1 MALRGRDTSAQ
12 TFEECV
18 ECNSGQVR
26 PRRHV
31 ELSSAVETIDRSV
44 RVGFLAKRQTKRLM
58 ATDVVETSLS
68 SSGVLDAVD
77 QTVGRA
83 PAVSAGVIN
92 SAIGR
97 SFRYRVEHRAGGAS
111 ADIKLEIISN
121 KTGDLSQSVTYTSRL
136 TIRIQCEPA
145 NQGRTR
151 VSVVTAQAVTVED
164 KIAEKKAHEHLRE
177 DLLVVLRAHDPGLQV
192 IISRHSDESGSE
204 LAADVPAGA
213 GRIAPMPQSTTTR
226 ACPFCAEDIKLE
238 AKLCRFCGQ
247 AVPAFEAPPPPR
259 PDELSD
265 DDRSALADEFGA
277 TFDEA
282 LVLMDGLDGR
292 PANPAAWLRELCSR
306 MRAGSTP
313 ELAAQRIPL
322 SWPNR

>member
-1 MALRGRDTSAQ
+1 M
-12 TFEECV
+12 TFGADWTLFAYLGIV
-18 ECNSGQVR
+18 AFVGLIGIVR
-26 PRRHV
+26 ARTQPPPPPPV
-31 ELSSAVETIDRSV
+31 IDRPITQPS
-44 RVGFLAKRQTKRLM
+44 
-58 ATDVVETSLS
+58 
-68 SSGVLDAVD
+68 
-77 QTVGRA
+77 TV
-83 PAVSAGVIN
+83 S
-92 SAIGR
+92 R
-97 SFRYRVEHRAGGAS
+97 S
-111 ADIKLEIISN
+111 N
-121 KTGDLSQSVTYTSRL
+121 
-136 TIRIQCEPA
+136 
-145 NQGRTR
+145 
-151 VSVVTAQAVTVED
+151 
-164 KIAEKKAHEHLRE
+164 
-177 DLLVVLRAHDPGLQV
+177 
-192 IISRHSDESGSE
+192 
-204 LAADVPAGA
+204 
-213 GRIAPMPQSTTTR
+213 TR

-322 SWPNR
+322 SWPNG